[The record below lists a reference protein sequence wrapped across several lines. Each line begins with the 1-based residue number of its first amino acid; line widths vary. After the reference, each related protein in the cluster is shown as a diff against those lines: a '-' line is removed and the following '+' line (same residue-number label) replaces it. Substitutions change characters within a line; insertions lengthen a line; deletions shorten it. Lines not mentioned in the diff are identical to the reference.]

1 MRKSGPF
8 LVAIAVLAWS
18 NLRCAP
24 GQGAATDAGSMT
36 SGTGGSGTGGSG
48 TGGSGGAAQG
58 SGGGGVVAGTGG
70 GGTVAPAS
78 GGSSGSGGS
87 VGATGGVVGAT
98 GGVVAAT
105 GGRGGVG
112 GFDDGR
118 LFTDAGVAPP
128 ATGGSVGS
136 SGGATGVD
144 AGPVNRTATCAIPS
158 VGLTAVFTQT
168 GADVTVVVTANN
180 CASGSHVL
188 TIRGGFSCD
197 SASTQGGIWGN
208 TRGTGL
214 GTFTCNASKQ
224 GMLTYTRSG
233 KDPALAWT
241 VGDHNTN
248 TDVTLHPMMLDSNC
262 GTFF

>member
-1 MRKSGPF
+1 MSQPGLF

-18 NLRCAP
+18 NVRCAP
-24 GQGAATDAGSMT
+24 GQVAATDAGVMT
-36 SGTGGSGTGGSG
+36 GGTGGSGT
-48 TGGSGGAAQG
+48 GGAAQG
-58 SGGGGVVAGTGG
+58 SGGGGVVVGT
-70 GGTVAPAS
+70 GGTVAPGS
-78 GGSSGSGGS
+78 GGGLGSGGS
-87 VGATGGVVGAT
+87 ASGTGGGVAATGGVA
-98 GGVVAAT
+98 VAAT
-105 GGRGGVG
+105 GGRGGAG

-118 LFTDAGVAPP
+118 LFADAGVAPP
-128 ATGGSVGS
+128 ATGGSIAS

-168 GADVTVVVTANN
+168 GADVTVVVTATN

-224 GMLTYTRSG
+224 GTLTYTRSG

>member
-1 MRKSGPF
+1 
-8 LVAIAVLAWS
+8 
-18 NLRCAP
+18 
-24 GQGAATDAGSMT
+24 
-36 SGTGGSGTGGSG
+36 
-48 TGGSGGAAQG
+48 
-58 SGGGGVVAGTGG
+58 
-70 GGTVAPAS
+70 
-78 GGSSGSGGS
+78 
-87 VGATGGVVGAT
+87 
-98 GGVVAAT
+98 
-105 GGRGGVG
+105 
-112 GFDDGR
+112 GR
-118 LFTDAGVAPP
+118 LFADAGVAPP

-168 GADVTVVVTANN
+168 GADVTVVVTATN

-214 GTFTCNASKQ
+214 GTFTCDASKQ
-224 GMLTYTRSG
+224 GTLTYTRSG